1 MQEVFCSEVN
11 YLKLLQAVGGGSI
24 KIAPQG
30 GFVQEARRASCE
42 ANFVRP
48 WSRRTCRQYKTSP
61 TERPAGESVFY
72 SVVVSLVVLKASV
85 SDLLSSKPV
94 PHHKAPSAVT
104 ASGASVVTA
113 SVVG

>member
-24 KIAPQG
+24 KIALRFYG
-30 GFVQEARRASCE
+30 YGVAG
-42 ANFVRP
+42 ANTVRP
-48 WSRRTCRQYKTSP
+48 WSRRACRYHKTSP
-61 TERPAGESVFY
+61 TERPAGGSVLY

-104 ASGASVVTA
+104 ASGALVVTA